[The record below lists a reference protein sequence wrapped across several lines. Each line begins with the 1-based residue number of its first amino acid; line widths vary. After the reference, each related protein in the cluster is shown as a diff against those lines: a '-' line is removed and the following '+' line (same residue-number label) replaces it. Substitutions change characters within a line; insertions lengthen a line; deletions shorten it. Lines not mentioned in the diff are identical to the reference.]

1 MKQFYCPTCDNPIKI
16 KEGDYIF
23 SYNIECCNNHV
34 RENVDLEDIL
44 STRKEK
50 SYVCESHNK
59 KKIIHCINC
68 NLDICFVCYKESHKV
83 HKMEYLK
90 SLNYEEISKN
100 SFEIELKEDKKYIDN
115 FIDELMHF
123 KNEFILYIDILKSDL
138 QKFYKFRCDLINNIS
153 PDITSYINIENVKN
167 VFDNKNIK
175 IKNITEK
182 FVSSNTFIQRYDN
195 LKNIFELMFKKGKYV
210 ENEIINDIY
219 KDYIIPIN
227 NNYFIKL
234 KDGNLSIFEKT
245 LELNSR
251 RYKLQTIFEK
261 FLNFEINNIVLKDN
275 KNIKNKLSLY
285 ALSYKKDNNNYY
297 NNYNNYYNNY
307 FIKKTILYEIII
319 ENLSDF
325 NIKTIATYDK
335 YINLF
340 VLSENNNILDDSKEI
355 SLYDDSFESP
365 KLVSK
370 EIAGIYE
377 FLKIDENTFIS
388 SNNSSNGIFLVKII
402 NNTIY
407 KIEIKNCGYEIIYFS
422 QKKKIL
428 FTTDLK
434 LIYLIN
440 FNSITPEVIQKI
452 EIKFFSN
459 EPNFLFHEP
468 YHNVRNENIIRYLTS
483 FNDESIYLIY
493 DQFLVQYKIIGSE
506 LVEISRI
513 KYINKY
519 N

>member
-1 MKQFYCPTCDNPIKI
+1 MKQFFCPTCDNPIKI

-23 SYNIECCNNHV
+23 SYNIECCNNHI
-34 RENVDLEDIL
+34 RENVDIGDIL

-50 SYVCESHNK
+50 SYVCENHNK

-68 NLDICFVCYKESHKV
+68 NLDICFICYKESHKL

-90 SLNYEEISKN
+90 SLNYEEASKI

-115 FIDELMHF
+115 FIDELNHF
-123 KNEFILYIDILKSDL
+123 KTEFIQYMDILKSDL
-138 QKFYKFRCDLINNIS
+138 QKYYKFRCDLINNIS
-153 PDITSYINIENVKN
+153 PGITSYINIENVKDA
-167 VFDNKNIK
+167 FDEKNIK
-175 IKNITEK
+175 IKNLTGK
-182 FVSSNTFIQRYDN
+182 FLSSNTFIQRYDN
-195 LKNIFELMFKKGKYV
+195 LKNIFELMFKRGKYI

-219 KDYIIPIN
+219 KDSIIPIN

-234 KDGNLSIFEKT
+234 KNGNFIILKKT

-251 RYKLQTIFEK
+251 RYKLQKIFE
-261 FLNFEINNIVLKDN
+261 NMVDFEINKIEIKDN

-285 ALSYKKDNNNYY
+285 ALSYKKDEYNYY
-297 NNYNNYYNNY
+297 
-307 FIKKTILYEIII
+307 IRKTLLYEIII

-335 YINLF
+335 YFNLF
-340 VLSENNNILDDSKEI
+340 VLSENNNILDDKIEI

-370 EIAGIYE
+370 EIADIYE
-377 FLKIDENTFIS
+377 FLKIDENTFICLIRS
-388 SNNSSNGIFLVKII
+388 SNNIFLVKII

-407 KIEIKNCGYEIIYFS
+407 RIEIKNGGYEIIYFS

-428 FTTDLK
+428 FTTDKK

-440 FNSITPEVIQKI
+440 FNSLTPEVIQKI
-452 EIKFFSN
+452 EIKLLSN
-459 EPNFLFHEP
+459 ELYPYQ
-468 YHNVRNENIIRYLTS
+468 YHNVRKENLIRYLTS

-513 KYINKY
+513 KYNKQ
-519 N
+519 